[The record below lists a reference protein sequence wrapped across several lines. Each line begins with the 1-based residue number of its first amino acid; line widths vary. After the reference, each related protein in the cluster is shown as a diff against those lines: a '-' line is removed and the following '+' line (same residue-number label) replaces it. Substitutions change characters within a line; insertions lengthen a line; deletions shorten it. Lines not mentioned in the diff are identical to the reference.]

1 MKLRVRLY
9 ADDLLPP
16 SGQPVNYNITHH
28 HVTLEGTRNNH
39 ARVFLQCD
47 VVSRAVTDI

>member
-9 ADDLLPP
+9 AEDLLPP

-28 HVTLEGTRNNH
+28 HVTLEGDEKQT
-39 ARVFLQCD
+39 RVFL
-47 VVSRAVTDI
+47 

>member
-28 HVTLEGTRNNH
+28 HVTLEGDEKQPRT
-39 ARVFLQCD
+39 C
-47 VVSRAVTDI
+47 VSAV